1 MSNEK
6 SMGVTMY
13 VPREAILDL
22 LPLYAAGEATA
33 ETRAMVDAY
42 LELDETLRQEVERD
56 GLGVTPDLLPPSP
69 GPSAET
75 ELRSLRRAQGLLRW
89 QRRLYSWALV
99 FTVVSLGGVG
109 WIQNGKF
116 SFHFFLSDYPQY
128 FYPCVS
134 IAVSCWINY
143 FIFFVLRRRL
153 RSPSQKV

>member
-6 SMGVTMY
+6 SMGVTMV

-22 LPLYAAGEATA
+22 LPLYAAGEAKA

-42 LELDETLRQEVERD
+42 LEQDETLLQEVERD
-56 GLGVTPDLLPPSP
+56 GLGVTPELPLPAS

-89 QRRLYSWALV
+89 QRRLYAWALAL
-99 FTVVSLGGVG
+99 TVVSLGGVG

-116 SFHFFLSDYPQY
+116 SFHLFLSDYPQF
-128 FYPCVS
+128 FYPCIS
-134 IAVSCWINY
+134 LAASCWINY
-143 FIFFVLRRRL
+143 FIFFVRRRRL
-153 RSPSQKV
+153 PSPSKNV

>member
-6 SMGVTMY
+6 AMGVTMF

-22 LPLYAAGEATA
+22 WPLYAEGEAKA

-42 LELDETLRQEVERD
+42 LAQDETLRLEVERD
-56 GLGVTPDLLPPSP
+56 GLDLTPELPLPAT

-75 ELRSLRRAQGLLRW
+75 ELRTLRHAQGLLRW
-89 QRRLYSWALV
+89 QRRLYSWAWV

-128 FYPCVS
+128 FRPCIS
-134 IAVSCWINY
+134 IAATCWINY
-143 FIFFVLRRRL
+143 FIFFVIRRRL